1 MKKQILITNR
11 TIKKFEISLHEQER
25 SSSTISNYI
34 REIKALQFYADC
46 EPIEKSKFPPCL
58 HMHRPQDRDAGE
70 VSAVTFFAA
79 LKLYPVSLCD
89 QEW

>member
-46 EPIEKSKFPPCL
+46 EPIEKSKL
-58 HMHRPQDRDAGE
+58 LEYKTILTRI
-70 VSAVTFFAA
+70 
-79 LKLYPVSLCD
+79 
-89 QEW
+89 